1 MEFPV
6 DTLSTTSDV
15 QLRESDLLSRRRFS
29 KNIKG
34 ANILRRVFSKF
45 VGEIIEG
52 MIGYIPLPAI
62 MAKLLSDNGNQEF
75 GDFKLTILKMLGTYG
90 YEKRIL
96 VCTSHSICMLSFY
109 ILL

>member
-1 MEFPV
+1 MEFSV
-6 DTLSTTSDV
+6 EMSSTTSDV
-15 QLRESDLLSRRRFS
+15 LLNESDFLSKRSISGS
-29 KNIKG
+29 KRC
-34 ANILRRVFSKF
+34 ANILRRLFSKF

-52 MIGYIPLPAI
+52 MVGYITLPAI

-96 VCTSHSICMLSFY
+96 V
-109 ILL
+109 LL